1 MRGRIDRPK
10 NERRPVIDSRV
21 GTGVVLRGSGPVISR
36 GNIGGPVRRGGSGGM
51 RFVVV
56 VVLLVIAY
64 FVVGSF
70 RHDIVRSF
78 PAAFPILKA
87 LGYEVATF
95 IRTPAELAGVDAFR
109 PPCGPRRALYV
120 GFLKAPPARD
130 VAAKVLAQQTEDD
143 ALDFNGREIYW
154 SCATSVAES
163 KFSGAVLERALK
175 APATFRNITT
185 IRRLVGR
192 G

>member
-1 MRGRIDRPK
+1 MARYIAFLRAINVGGHVVKMDRLRALFEELELRNVETFIASGNVLFDAAARSVEKLEARI
-10 NERRPVIDSRV
+10 ERH
-21 GTGVVLRGSGPVISR
+21 LEE
-36 GNIGGPVRRGGSGGM
+36 
-51 RFVVV
+51 
-56 VVLLVIAY
+56 
-64 FVVGSF
+64 
-70 RHDIVRSF
+70 
-78 PAAFPILKA
+78 A